1 MWMAYI
7 YRCRAA
13 MVAALLAERNA
24 TMANLQQMLNAF
36 IAAET
41 ETEVQHGSQIEVAKA
56 ELEALGR
63 LKRSVDSMIKAYR
76 EMAVEDGMAEFKQ
89 VWTTE
94 HVVKGHFKNRF
105 TWVD

>member
-1 MWMAYI
+1 
-7 YRCRAA
+7 
-13 MVAALLAERNA
+13 
-24 TMANLQQMLNAF
+24 MANLQQMLNAF

-89 VWTTE
+89 VWTNE

>member
-1 MWMAYI
+1 
-7 YRCRAA
+7 
-13 MVAALLAERNA
+13 
-24 TMANLQQMLNAF
+24 MANLQQMLNAF

-41 ETEVQHGSQIEVAKA
+41 EVEIQHGSQIEVAKA

-89 VWTTE
+89 VWTNE

>member
-1 MWMAYI
+1 
-7 YRCRAA
+7 
-13 MVAALLAERNA
+13 
-24 TMANLQQMLNAF
+24 MANLQQMLNAF

-41 ETEVQHGSQIEVAKA
+41 EVEVQHGSQIEVAKA

-89 VWTTE
+89 VWTNE

-105 TWVD
+105 TWLD

>member
-1 MWMAYI
+1 
-7 YRCRAA
+7 
-13 MVAALLAERNA
+13 
-24 TMANLQQMLNAF
+24 MANLQQMLNAF

-41 ETEVQHGSQIEVAKA
+41 EVEVQHGSQIEVAKA

-89 VWTTE
+89 VWTNE